1 MFNVF
6 DTVAMDS
13 REVRQLI
20 EHYFH
25 RGFQNQVIVDFLNNR
40 HAVTMSL
47 STLQRQ
53 LRDYGL
59 SRPDVD
65 VGNHEVREIV

>member
-40 HAVTMSL
+40 HAVTMSF
-47 STLQRQ
+47 STLQRR
-53 LRDYGL
+53 LRDNGL
-59 SRPDVD
+59 MRRDVD
-65 VGNHEVREIV
+65 VSHHEVRD